1 MRRDRKIYAQPDAD
15 KRLMLTIALVVIVL
29 STSLMLAMLWR

>member
-1 MRRDRKIYAQPDAD
+1 MKRARKIYEQPDAD

-29 STSLMLAMLWR
+29 SMSLLLAMLWR